1 MIYNLTLHGMH
12 ILPFEI
18 ILLFLPVIG
27 LMNIKPASVLTSVH
41 NKVSLLR
48 DSSGLRD
55 RRKLET
61 SGKDTFS

>member
-1 MIYNLTLHGMH
+1 MH
-12 ILPFEI
+12 IPPFEI
-18 ILLFLPVIG
+18 IMPVVLLFLPVMG
-27 LMNIKPASVLTSVH
+27 LTNIKPASVLTSVH